1 MQKFTRALFVV
12 GALLGLSAA
21 TAPPVA
27 AAEVENTKKV
37 SIVAPVIVSSFH
49 VVALTTSDLQVVEG
63 ITVPVGTDS
72 VVRIDASPGT
82 VAKFALDTGQT
93 VAVEYVFA
101 DLNPPST
108 RILVRTSPAP
118 GLARSSPIS
127 ETSAWPAP
135 SHAATHLNL

>member
-1 MQKFTRALFVV
+1 MQKFARALFVV

-27 AAEVENTKKV
+27 AAENVKKAPIV
-37 SIVAPVIVSSFH
+37 TASIIVSSPH
-49 VVALTTSDLQVVEG
+49 VVALTTPDLQVVECV
-63 ITVPVGTDS
+63 ITPVGTDNA
-72 VVRIDASPGT
+72 VRIDTSPGS
-82 VAKFALDTGQT
+82 VAKFVLDTGQT
-93 VAVEYVFA
+93 AAVEYVFA

-127 ETSAWPAP
+127 ETPARSAP